1 MKKSINWDALGMS
14 ASLIC
19 AIHCAVLPVFLT
31 SLPIFGF
38 ELIHNEVFENIM
50 IVLAGIIGFYSL
62 FHGWKKHH
70 HRKAPLLTFTAGLI
84 LLLLKEQ
91 AHNQFLLYLIPAVTL
106 ILTAHFL
113 NYRFCRNANHCHAE
127 DCDHKRLV

>member
-1 MKKSINWDALGMS
+1 MKRSINWDALGMS

-31 SLPIFGF
+31 SLPIFGV
-38 ELIHNEVFENIM
+38 ELIHNEIFENFM
-50 IVLAGIIGFYSL
+50 IVLAGMIGFYSL
-62 FHGWKKHH
+62 VHGWKKHH
-70 HRKAPLLTFTAGLI
+70 HSKAPLLIFTVGLV

-91 AHNQFLLYLIPAVTL
+91 AQDQFLLYLIPAVAL

-113 NYRFCRNANHCHAE
+113 NYRMCRKANHCHTE
-127 DCDHKRLV
+127 DCDHKHLL